1 MDLVPEATFWKPAE
15 VGPVRVNILPLGSS
29 SEVASKILDIPRMHV
44 FLSSLTFRGYL
55 SFLWSVGNGLTVAFR
70 DEPEFGN
77 GGVFSIMVMDKH
89 RVTSRDFYRL
99 YVQVSEQLG
108 VVLLED
114 DNFIEVKQFKTRL
127 G

>member
-1 MDLVPEATFWKPAE
+1 MDLVPEATFWKPTE
-15 VGPVRVNILPLGSS
+15 VGPVRVNVLPLGPSS
-29 SEVASKILDIPRMHV
+29 QVASRILDIPRMHV
-44 FLSSLTFRGYL
+44 FLSSLTLHGYL
-55 SFLWSVGNGLTVAFR
+55 SFLWDVGHGVTVAFR
-70 DEPEFGN
+70 DEPEFGR

-89 RVTSRDFYRL
+89 RVQPRDFYRL

-114 DNFIEVKQFKTRL
+114 DSFVEVSQFKTRL